1 MKHRN
6 GTPIDSPTFTSKELC
21 ARYRCA
27 QVTLRRKEKTEGY
40 PEGRKYGR
48 DIIYLKA
55 SVYAW
60 ERLHMGNLQPDV
72 PLNEDD
78 AEWDR
83 RRRRYLL
90 EKEEREANANKPQ
103 PPQKG
108 KRLRVNGLSAR

>member
-1 MKHRN
+1 
-6 GTPIDSPTFTSKELC
+6 
-21 ARYRCA
+21 
-27 QVTLRRKEKTEGY
+27 
-40 PEGRKYGR
+40 
-48 DIIYLKA
+48 
-55 SVYAW
+55 
-60 ERLHMGNLQPDV
+60 MGNLQPDV